1 MSLKGNWRVSDLA
14 LSQNGSGLAGEQ
26 GKGVVMDFTPE
37 DIIEV
42 GKKKIADFKR
52 FGLLVIGGLVIII
65 AWTMIYSIGPDEV
78 GVIKRF
84 GKYTATTGPGLHIKL
99 PFGIDKAI
107 PVKVK
112 RVFKEEFGLRTIR
125 PGIRSKYSHRSYLDE
140 SLMLTGDLNILDVR
154 WIVQFKVKDPVKL
167 LFNTRDPLE
176 NVRDISNVVMRRFVG
191 DYRLDEV
198 LTTKRE
204 EIDDLAQIEM
214 QKILDHYGT
223 GIQVVTVKLLDVNPP
238 DEVKPAFNEVN
249 EAKQERERVI
259 NQAWEDYNKAIP
271 RAKGEA
277 ERAIRQA
284 EGYALDKINRAKGEA
299 ERFAMVLAEYKK
311 APDITKE
318 RLYLE
323 MMMEVLP
330 KVREKYIIDPEQS
343 SILPLLNIGQEGGR
357 Q

>member
-1 MSLKGNWRVSDLA
+1 
-14 LSQNGSGLAGEQ
+14 
-26 GKGVVMDFTPE
+26 MDFTPE

-52 FGLLVIGGLVIII
+52 FGPLAILGLIVIIG
-65 AWTMIYSIGPDEV
+65 WTMIYSIGPDEV

-112 RVFKEEFGLRTIR
+112 RVFKEEFGLKTVR
-125 PGIRSKYSHRSYLDE
+125 PGIRTTYSRRSYLDE

-154 WIVQFKVKDPVKL
+154 WIVQFKVSDPVKL
-167 LFNTRDPLE
+167 LFNTRAPLE
-176 NVRDISNVVMRRFVG
+176 NVRDISKVVMRRFVG

-198 LTTKRE
+198 LTIARE

-214 QKILDHYGT
+214 QKILDYYET

-249 EAKQERERVI
+249 EAKQERERVT
-259 NQAWEDYNKAIP
+259 NQAWEAYNKAIP

-277 ERAIRQA
+277 EKTIRQA

-299 ERFAMVLAEYKK
+299 KRFAMVLAEYKK
-311 APDITKE
+311 APDITKK

-323 MMMEVLP
+323 TMMEVLP
-330 KVREKYIIDPEQS
+330 KAKQKYIIDPEQS
-343 SILPLLNIGQEGGR
+343 SILPLLNIGQEGGK
-357 Q
+357 